1 LKEGQKMRLKK
12 STTIAAGAAA
22 VLLSAGYAGAAPL
35 SVAVKAPTSA
45 VTAVAAHHGERYGY
59 RSRYRTHNIPED
71 YRTGTNNWWQEMD
84 RQDRGGRR

>member
-1 LKEGQKMRLKK
+1 MKLNK
-12 STTIAAGAAA
+12 SITIASGAAA

-59 RSRYRTHNIPED
+59 RSTYRTHNEPED
-71 YRTGTNNWWQEMD
+71 YRTGTSNWWEEMD
-84 RQDRGGRR
+84 RQGRGGRR